1 MAMAV
6 CANCKNKVEDGA
18 VRCASCGAELSRPG
32 SFLQVIGFVVISAST
47 IPFSIA
53 FVAAEERN
61 LLPLFIGC
69 GVFIAGIAMVVYG
82 RSRTKASP
90 PTVIQ
95 ETVVTSPSPLP
106 PQ

>member
-1 MAMAV
+1 MAMAA

-32 SFLQVIGFVVISAST
+32 SFLQVIGFVVVSAST

-53 FVAAEERN
+53 LVTTEERN

-69 GVFIAGIAMVVYG
+69 GVLIAGLAMVIYG
-82 RSRTKASP
+82 KSRMKASP
-90 PTVIQ
+90 PTVI
-95 ETVVTSPSPLP
+95 EEPGGTSPPLP
-106 PQ
+106 Q